1 MAQSSMNTSP
11 VSEVSRDR
19 VIKCWALQTA
29 GSLQQAGTARTLAA
43 GLQQP
48 RPWQTAHFP
57 GHLVT
62 STSSNWLRPY
72 STLLSCIYPPHSRA

>member
-29 GSLQQAGTARTLAA
+29 GSLQQAGTARTLLRSPTAQTLA
-43 GLQQP
+43 DSTFSRSP
-48 RPWQTAHFP
+48 RYQ
-57 GHLVT
+57 HLV
-62 STSSNWLRPY
+62 
-72 STLLSCIYPPHSRA
+72 

>member
-29 GSLQQAGTARTLAA
+29 SSLQQAGTACMLLQSPTAQTLADSTFSRS
-43 GLQQP
+43 P
-48 RPWQTAHFP
+48 RYQ
-57 GHLVT
+57 HLV
-62 STSSNWLRPY
+62 
-72 STLLSCIYPPHSRA
+72 